1 MNQPSDK
8 KQVEQKLHGQQ
19 TNISNLTID
28 NSEQTARLQ
37 ESPSSSKQKWS
48 LKTKAIVWALAVSML
63 PVLAVGTATYYLNSE
78 LISKQI
84 SQARLVD
91 ATGRAETEAL
101 QRQQSLL
108 LVGTGVTAV
117 LVGAIAVILANRA
130 IRPVLNAARISTTM
144 VNKLR
149 GVNAGTGANIALHD
163 ELVVLETN
171 ISLIKEKLPDLL
183 WKQEV
188 EAEYFHMLMNITRR
202 IQKSLNEEDVLKTTV
217 EEVRTALKT
226 DRAVIF
232 RFNSN
237 WDGTFVEESVASG
250 LPKMLWA
257 TISEPHFQREDIE
270 RYRQGC
276 VRTIDDIYQAKL
288 SDSDIGMLE
297 RFGVKSTLIAPIHD
311 NNKLFGLLIAHQCSR
326 PRVWQQSETDLL
338 LQIATQVRFAL
349 DYARLLER
357 VDTKAD
363 QAQVFIDITRRIRK
377 SLNEEN
383 VLKTTVEEIRKELSA
398 DRVIVYGFDANWYG
412 TVIAESVV
420 PGFPKALRAKI
431 HDPCFAEGYV
441 ELYQTGRVKA
451 TNNIYEAGLTD
462 CYLSQLEPFAV
473 KANLV
478 ASILK
483 DDQLFGLL
491 IAHQCSGPRDWR
503 QSEINLFAQ
512 IATQVGFALDHAR
525 LLQRID
531 AEGVRTRLRV
541 DITRRI
547 RESLHEDDV
556 LKTTVEE
563 VRKAFSADRA
573 LVNGFD
579 TNWDGTLIAE
589 SVLPGFPKALGIEIK
604 DRCFPEG
611 CVEMYKDGRVKA
623 TNNIYEA
630 GLPDCYLSQLEPFAV
645 KANLVAPITKD
656 NQLFGLLILHQCSG
670 PRDWQQSEI
679 NLFAQI
685 ATQVGFALDHARLL
699 KQVEQAYQLAETT
712 SHKQRQQQQEIQRQ
726 VSQLLR
732 SSQTVVQTFSTEVGF
747 KQMKLVTSTHNQIQ
761 MLADAASRM
770 VTCAQQ
776 AKLQQQQLSQTL
788 QDEHKSLNRIFDSIA
803 AIQQTVAEVFFK
815 VERLDKPSEKLYQ
828 ILSLMSNVVSQV
840 KLQAMQTALEASQSG
855 EAGQKFA
862 SIAEKLISLV
872 QQLDLNIAQIKPLV
886 AEIQTQT
893 NEVIAAMKFG
903 AEETIN
909 ETELVKE
916 TQQKLKQIV
925 TISAQMKILVTQ
937 LAQNASIQAQT
948 STSATQSILLIAS
961 IASQTSE
968 QALAVADS
976 LANLAAFAQKLKQA
990 NG

>member
-8 KQVEQKLHGQQ
+8 KQVEQKLHRQQ
-19 TNISNLTID
+19 TKISNLTID
-28 NSEQTARLQ
+28 NSEQTASLQ

-48 LKTKAIVWALAVSML
+48 LKTKAMVWALAVSML
-63 PVLAVGTATYYLNSE
+63 PVLAVGTATYYLNSK

-91 ATGRAETEAL
+91 ATGLAETEAL
-101 QRQQSLL
+101 QGQQSLL
-108 LVGTGVTAV
+108 LEGTGATAL
-117 LVGAIAVILANRA
+117 LVGAVAAILANRA

-149 GVNAGTGANIALHD
+149 RVNAGTDPHIVSND

-171 ISLIKEKLPDLL
+171 ISFIKEQLPDLL

-226 DRAVIF
+226 DRVVIF

-237 WDGTFVEESVASG
+237 WEGTFVEESVASG

-257 TISEPHFQREDIE
+257 TVSERDFEGEYIE
-270 RYRQGC
+270 RYRLGC
-276 VRTIDDIYQAKL
+276 VRTIDDIYQAGL
-288 SDSDIGMLE
+288 SDSHIGMLE
-297 RFGVKSTLIAPIHD
+297 RFGVKSSLIAPILH
-311 NNKLFGLLIAHQCSR
+311 NNELFGLLIAHQCSR
-326 PRVWQQSETDLL
+326 PRVWQQSEIDLL

-349 DYARLLER
+349 DYAKLLER

-363 QAQVFIDITRRIRK
+363 QAQAFIEITRRIRK
-377 SLNEEN
+377 SLNEED

-431 HDPCFAEGYV
+431 NDPCFAEGYV
-441 ELYQTGRVKA
+441 ELYQAGRVKA

-462 CYLSQLEPFAV
+462 CYLSQLEPFDV

-503 QSEINLFAQ
+503 QSEINLFTQ
-512 IATQVGFALDHAR
+512 IAMQVGFALDHAR

-531 AEGVRTRLRV
+531 AEGVRTQLRV

-556 LKTTVEE
+556 LKTTVEQ

-579 TNWDGTLIAE
+579 TKWYGTLIAE
-589 SVLPGFPKALGIEIK
+589 SVLPGFPKALGVEIK

-611 CVEMYKDGRVKA
+611 YVERYQDGRVKA

-645 KANLVAPITKD
+645 KANLVAPIIKD
-656 NQLFGLLILHQCSG
+656 NKLFGLLILHQCSG

-685 ATQVGFALDHARLL
+685 ATQVGFALDHWR
-699 KQVEQAYQLAETT
+699 EQMIPAYQLSELLSYTNPLLELH
-712 SHKQRQQQQEIQRQ
+712 SDHPLVVDSSPDVQPEPMLVI
-726 VSQLLR
+726 SQG
-732 SSQTVVQTFSTEVGF
+732 Q
-747 KQMKLVTSTHNQIQ
+747 Q
-761 MLADAASRM
+761 MLALESEVEYLVTEPELVIKPFEFENPLQSYVYGYTIWKNRLIQVIDVASLLSQTIGKSQTASATAKLSDSFGAAVIDKAATVQKPSVLVVDNSKAVRQI
-770 VTCAQQ
+770 VCLTLQRAGYQVLQAQDGQ
-776 AKLQQQQLSQTL
+776 EAIAKLQQNSSIQLAISGI
-788 QDEHKSLNRIFDSIA
+788 EMPNLNGFMFLSHRLKNPLLAKVPVVILSSCRSNKHRQLAMQLGATTYFTKPYIEQEFLA
-803 AIQQTVAEVFFK
+803 AIK
-815 VERLDKPSEKLYQ
+815 VIIE
-828 ILSLMSNVVSQV
+828 
-840 KLQAMQTALEASQSG
+840 
-855 EAGQKFA
+855 QKC
-862 SIAEKLISLV
+862 
-872 QQLDLNIAQIKPLV
+872 
-886 AEIQTQT
+886 
-893 NEVIAAMKFG
+893 
-903 AEETIN
+903 
-909 ETELVKE
+909 
-916 TQQKLKQIV
+916 
-925 TISAQMKILVTQ
+925 
-937 LAQNASIQAQT
+937 
-948 STSATQSILLIAS
+948 
-961 IASQTSE
+961 
-968 QALAVADS
+968 
-976 LANLAAFAQKLKQA
+976 
-990 NG
+990 